1 MIGFLKDM
9 AILQKI
15 NEFTTKNM
23 GVEVISTKREAVKF
37 AKKYFRGEKII
48 AAEIGV
54 FFGYNARDI
63 NRDLNLVKF
72 YLIDPYE
79 KYEDYKND
87 GAYNLLEKAK
97 KKAHKINNFKNN
109 IWVEEFSE
117 KAIKKINE
125 EIDFIYI
132 DGNHE
137 YEYIKKDLELYW
149 NKIRKGGIMAGH
161 DIQYLGVSKAV
172 LEFAKK
178 KNLEVNFGERR
189 DWWIIK

>member
-1 MIGFLKDM
+1 M

-37 AKKYFRGEKII
+37 AKKYFRGKKII
-48 AAEIGV
+48 AVEIGV

-87 GAYNLLEKAK
+87 GAYSLLEKAK

-109 IWVEEFSE
+109 IWIEEFSD

-137 YEYIKKDLELYW
+137 CEYVKKDLELYW
-149 NKIRKGGIMAGH
+149 KKMKKGGIMAGH
-161 DIQYLGVSKAV
+161 DIQYLGVSEAV

-178 KNLEVNFGERR
+178 KNLDVNFGERR
-189 DWWIIK
+189 DWWIIKK